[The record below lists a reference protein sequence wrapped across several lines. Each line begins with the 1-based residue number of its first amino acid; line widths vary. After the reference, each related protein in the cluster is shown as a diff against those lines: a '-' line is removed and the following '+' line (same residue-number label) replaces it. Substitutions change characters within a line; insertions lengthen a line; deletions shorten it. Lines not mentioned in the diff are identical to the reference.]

1 MTAPRVEKSTSR
13 NPKLYLRK
21 NPRLDKE
28 SRIKRTFASAE
39 LQEVSKLI
47 SGLSGVSY
55 GFRLG
60 ANLKEIGSK
69 QFRENLRMFYRGD
82 YKFP

>member
-28 SRIKRTFASAE
+28 FRIKRAFASAE

-47 SGLSGVSY
+47 SGLTES
-55 GFRLG
+55 LT
-60 ANLKEIGSK
+60 GS
-69 QFRENLRMFYRGD
+69 D
-82 YKFP
+82 WAPT